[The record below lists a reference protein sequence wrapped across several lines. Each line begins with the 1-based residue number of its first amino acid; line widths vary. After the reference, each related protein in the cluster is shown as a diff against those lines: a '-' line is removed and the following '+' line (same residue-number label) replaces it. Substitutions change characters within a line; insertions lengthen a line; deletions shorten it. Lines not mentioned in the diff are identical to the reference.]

1 MFGRAVK
8 TSRGSEMTG
17 VNLRWVR
24 WLCGGLMA
32 SAGCMCTAQTTLR
45 KLPLIKISPELSAQ
59 GFAQNALV
67 ALPTNSVVY
76 PGLNEY
82 APHSVLPGTASNLSQ
97 VPNGCAHNQASL
109 CFDYRTGHAVY
120 KPLRQLLP
128 AIPGMSPHNLSIR
141 RDKILAEY
149 SFK

>member
-1 MFGRAVK
+1 
-8 TSRGSEMTG
+8 MTG
-17 VNLRWVR
+17 VKFRWVR
-24 WLCGGLMA
+24 WLCGGLLAGA
-32 SAGCMCTAQTTLR
+32 SFVCTAQITLR

-59 GFAQNALV
+59 GFAQNANA
-67 ALPTNSVVY
+67 ALPSNSVVY

-82 APHSVLPGTASNLSQ
+82 APHNVLPGTASNLSQ

-109 CFDYRTGHAVY
+109 CFDYRTGRAVY